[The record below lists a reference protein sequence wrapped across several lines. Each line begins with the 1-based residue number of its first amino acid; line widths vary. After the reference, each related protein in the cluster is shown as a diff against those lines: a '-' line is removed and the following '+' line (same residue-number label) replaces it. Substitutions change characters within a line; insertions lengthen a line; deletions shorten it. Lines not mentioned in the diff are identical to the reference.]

1 MCAGGGGPPCCETA
15 KLLLTFTG
23 DTPSMRFAPLIFCAM
38 LAGCGLAPVTPVVV
52 PDFTTPTLSGRQAVR
67 NFINV
72 VITVG
77 PVAEATCR
85 AQAPDLNCNFLIVID
100 DTEGAPPNAFQT
112 KDDTGRPIIAFTI
125 PLIAVARNID
135 ELAFIMAHEAAH
147 HIRGHIERQNQSALA
162 GARLLGGIA
171 SVVSGGSE
179 DAIRSGAQLGAR
191 IGARTYSKDFELEA
205 DALGAL
211 MAARAGYDPVKGAAF
226 FLRIPDPG
234 NKFLGTHPANADRL
248 ATVQAVASRL

>member
-72 VITVG
+72 VKTVG

-162 GARLLGGIA
+162 GCAAVGWYCIRCFWRIRRRDPIGVRNWAHGSARGPIPKT
-171 SVVSGGSE
+171 SSWKQM
-179 DAIRSGAQLGAR
+179 RWAR
-191 IGARTYSKDFELEA
+191 
-205 DALGAL
+205 
-211 MAARAGYDPVKGAAF
+211 
-226 FLRIPDPG
+226 
-234 NKFLGTHPANADRL
+234 
-248 ATVQAVASRL
+248 